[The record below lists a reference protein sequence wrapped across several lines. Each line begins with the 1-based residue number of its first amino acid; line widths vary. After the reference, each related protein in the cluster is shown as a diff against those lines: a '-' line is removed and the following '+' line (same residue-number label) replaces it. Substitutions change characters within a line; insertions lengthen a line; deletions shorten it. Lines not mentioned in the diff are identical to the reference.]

1 MNMTS
6 HLALAVGLSEV
17 LDLRTVAFI
26 FGNVQPDLALYSYL
40 RGGRLQGHSFR
51 NMSPRIDAVLAKLR
65 KGRGDGLL
73 HSYRLGKLMHYIADS
88 FTYPHNDS
96 FHGSL
101 RAHMLYED
109 ELEVSLQEHMEEE
122 GFRPSA
128 KLTVD
133 DVAEYVRR
141 RHEDYMA
148 KEGSTDNDS
157 SFILES
163 CASVAWALAT
173 ERRLARPAVGIS

>member
-17 LDLRTVAFI
+17 LDLRTVAFV

-65 KGRGDGLL
+65 KGRGEGFL

-88 FTYPHNDS
+88 FTYPHNDN
-96 FHGSL
+96 FKGSL

-109 ELEVSLQEHMEEE
+109 ELEVSLLAHMEE

-133 DVAEYVRR
+133 DIASYVRSL
-141 RHEDYMA
+141 HEDYMA
-148 KEGSTDNDS
+148 NEPSADNDS
-157 SFILES
+157 SCILES
-163 CASVAWALAT
+163 CASVAWALAG
-173 ERRLARPAVGIS
+173 ERRIVRPAVGVS